1 MSQDQLILDDISDI
15 MRSTRII
22 DRYLVKALHCIIND
36 YQQNMDINAL
46 LDNLN
51 NTKHL
56 VCNKYC
62 LLESKSNLLRYI
74 VNTENYNN
82 NLKIITFLNSLI
94 QQQELKSI
102 SQLKQAHKP
111 NCILI
116 QPKKTKNV
124 QNNKSP
130 KKCFDIKPKYFH
142 SKSQTWIF
150 NSKQY
155 ISKILTIK
163 DRELSKLQKL
173 QTQNDDYSR
182 YRSWSI
188 QQQELQQENKLR
200 FNYQQR
206 SSRELRYS
214 ITTSTS
220 PKQNSQILPQTNQEQ
235 GYSIQI
241 QRLKNEISQLES
253 KLKPYN

>member
-22 DRYLVKALHCIIND
+22 DKYLVKALHCIIND

-46 LDNLN
+46 LDSLN
-51 NTKHL
+51 NSKHL

-62 LLESKSNLLRYI
+62 LLESKSNLLRYV

-82 NLKIITFLNSLI
+82 YIKIIAFLSSLI

-102 SQLKQAHKP
+102 SQLKQTHKP

-124 QNNKSP
+124 QNDKSP

-155 ISKILTIK
+155 ISKIL
-163 DRELSKLQKL
+163 DRELSKLQQL
-173 QTQNDDYSR
+173 QTQHDDYSR

-188 QQQELQQENKLR
+188 QQQELQQENKQR

-206 SSRELRYS
+206 SSRELRFS

-220 PKQNSQILPQTNQEQ
+220 PKQKSQILPQTNKEHD
-235 GYSIQI
+235 YSIQVK
-241 QRLKNEISQLES
+241 RLKNEISQLES
-253 KLKPYN
+253 KLKLYN